1 MKNCLCIALWAVGSL
16 AAIVVIHHWL
26 GERLEYRLTLRYLLL
41 MLCAGGL
48 VWLNLRK
55 HPMRDRERCLVSTPS
70 FGRC

>member
-41 MLCAGGL
+41 MLCAGGAC
-48 VWLNLRK
+48 VA
-55 HPMRDRERCLVSTPS
+55 
-70 FGRC
+70 